1 MKTTPIPA
9 QITTVEDKI
18 AGNLSMVQ
26 LILLLAPLFIS
37 VFVFAVLPDRMYFN
51 LYKIILMFFSLTIFL
66 SLAIRIKERIIL
78 TWLVLLVSYHLRP
91 HIFVFDKNDNYLRGV
106 KLLKNNEVKN
116 SSTNKQ
122 AKEKK
127 IKTNN
132 LSVLNLIQLE
142 NLINARNTKVVIK
155 FSRKRRLTLNRF

>member
-26 LILLLAPLFIS
+26 LILLLSPLFLS
-37 VFVFAVLPDRMYFN
+37 VFIFAVLPERLHFSS
-51 LYKIILMFFSLTIFL
+51 YKVVLMLSALAVFLT
-66 SLAIRIKERIIL
+66 LAIRIKERVVL
-78 TWLVLLVSYHLRP
+78 TWLVLLVSYHLRS
-91 HIFVFDKNDNYLRGV
+91 HIFVFDKNDDYLREV
-106 KLLKNNEVKN
+106 KSSKNNEIKN
-116 SSTNKQ
+116 SLTNKQ
-122 AKEKK
+122 TKEKK
-127 IKTNN
+127 KKANS

-142 NLINARNTKVVIK
+142 NLINARNTRMVIK

>member
-9 QITTVEDKI
+9 QITTVKDKI

-26 LILLLAPLFIS
+26 LILLLSPLFIS
-37 VFVFAVLPDRMYFN
+37 VFIFAVLPERLHFSS
-51 LYKIILMFFSLTIFL
+51 YKVALMLSVLAVFLT
-66 SLAIRIKERIIL
+66 LAIRVKERIVL

-91 HIFVFDKNDNYLRGV
+91 HIFAFDKNDNYLRDG
-106 KLLKNNEVKN
+106 KFSKNNEVKN
-116 SSTNKQ
+116 HSANKQ

-127 IKTNN
+127 KKANS

-142 NLINARNTKVVIK
+142 NLINARNTKMVIK